1 MERENESDRYRHS
14 AGGHYGAFSG
24 FCFCSEGVRSREGC
38 PGAGRRI
45 RRRFSRNTDADCEAG
60 HSSDHGGCRPEEDL
74 FLEEVRKQLGLKECR
89 ILHARAE
96 DLGKMQLHR
105 EKYDV
110 VVSRAVAPMR
120 VLSEYC
126 LPFVRVGGYFI
137 AHKGPAAPEEIRSAG
152 QAIRILGGRIDN
164 MEKVDIT
171 GSEKT
176 HILVVIEKVAKT
188 PSKYPRSAGK
198 PKKSPL

>member
-1 MERENESDRYRHS
+1 
-14 AGGHYGAFSG
+14 
-24 FCFCSEGVRSREGC
+24 
-38 PGAGRRI
+38 
-45 RRRFSRNTDADCEAG
+45 
-60 HSSDHGGCRPEEDL
+60 
-74 FLEEVRKQLGLKECR
+74 LKECR